1 MTDSNKPTGK
11 HLKKNAGLKV
21 TEVLTALTDLKELL
35 GEKKFH
41 RNVKKAAKAM
51 IAGLTDRPKG
61 PAKPKKKAA
70 AEKAAAPKATS
81 PKATAPKA
89 ADKKAADK
97 KVTSKKTAPK
107 KAAAK
112 KD

>member
-11 HLKKNAGLKV
+11 HLKKGAGLKV

-51 IAGLTDRPKG
+51 VAGLSDRPKG

-70 AEKAAAPKATS
+70 AEKATAPKT
-81 PKATAPKA
+81 TAPKA
-89 ADKKAADK
+89 AGKKVAPKKA
-97 KVTSKKTAPK
+97 APK